1 MSRILVLSPFPPPPD
16 GIGSHSMRLVDAW
29 AHAGHEVLV
38 MSQGSER
45 TLEAHEGYAVA
56 RILGPRSFARAQR
69 AAVEFRPDLVF
80 CQFAVSAL
88 TTSTAAVMKIC
99 RAMEAEGVPV
109 AMAFHEPLREIAL
122 LGPLGRWIYAKALG
136 SCSAPITF
144 SIGATNALGFAH
156 PPREITQLAH
166 GIPALPTPTLH
177 DIERVRA
184 AYGLSGT
191 FILDFGFIHP
201 DKGVDVLVAAAPM
214 VARLHGGPVNLLI
227 AGRPRRRS
235 SIFKLL
241 GMVDERHYAALRKA
255 AADLPSD
262 VRSSFPSY
270 LPDEDLAPLLASAS
284 VVVLPYRRTTQ
295 SGVASFVLA
304 AGSPAVVTRLPGL
317 EGAFGDAA
325 VYAEPGDPASL
336 ATAIN
341 EVLGDEAL
349 QDRLRDRA
357 RQRAAREGYDQV
369 ARQILE
375 AGLGNSELRSSS

>member
-1 MSRILVLSPFPPPPD
+1 
-16 GIGSHSMRLVDAW
+16 
-29 AHAGHEVLV
+29 
-38 MSQGSER
+38 
-45 TLEAHEGYAVA
+45 
-56 RILGPRSFARAQR
+56 
-69 AAVEFRPDLVF
+69 
-80 CQFAVSAL
+80 
-88 TTSTAAVMKIC
+88 
-99 RAMEAEGVPV
+99 
-109 AMAFHEPLREIAL
+109 
-122 LGPLGRWIYAKALG
+122 
-136 SCSAPITF
+136 
-144 SIGATNALGFAH
+144 
-156 PPREITQLAH
+156 
-166 GIPALPTPTLH
+166 
-177 DIERVRA
+177 
-184 AYGLSGT
+184 
-191 FILDFGFIHP
+191 
-201 DKGVDVLVAAAPM
+201 
-214 VARLHGGPVNLLI
+214 
-227 AGRPRRRS
+227 
-235 SIFKLL
+235 
-241 GMVDERHYAALRKA
+241 MVDERHYAALRKA